1 MLTALFIDYGSDFT
15 NKISCFQIE
24 RFVYKLDKLLKSNI
38 IIDKVFFHRVT
49 SIAIL
54 YTEFNNLINFINFG
68 SRFAFIICK

>member
-38 IIDKVFFHRVT
+38 IIDKVFFRRVT
-49 SIAIL
+49 SIAI
-54 YTEFNNLINFINFG
+54 FIY
-68 SRFAFIICK
+68 RV